1 MSQFS
6 CGSWPH
12 EGGGD
17 NAKTDKERMV
27 LVILNTVYW
36 NLVAAFLR
44 FISTNLSGFPV
55 YVLVPDLMDLSCRA
69 LKRHYLPD

>member
-1 MSQFS
+1 
-6 CGSWPH
+6 
-12 EGGGD
+12 
-17 NAKTDKERMV
+17 MV
-27 LVILNTVYW
+27 LVILDTVYW